1 MDWLGYSV
9 ALFAPTPFLLMLV
22 GTSLGIVVGAIPGL
36 TGTMLISLTLP
47 LTFTMAPLH
56 AIVLLISMYVGSI
69 SGGLISATLLRMPG
83 TPASIMTTL
92 DGYPMARAGKAARAL
107 GLGIAASFVGGTLS
121 WIVLVL
127 LTRPLADLAAGF
139 GPFEKFSLVM
149 MALVLI
155 AAVSQGS
162 LLRGLI
168 AGLLG
173 MLVAMPG
180 VDPALGVLR
189 LTFGVNALD
198 AGFDLV
204 PVLIGVFAVSQ
215 IIQDAIEIDRT
226 PRTMFA
232 VRTRDVLL
240 PLSDW
245 TRHGVN
251 MIRSSVIGTWI
262 GILPGIGANIASVMA
277 YAFARRASRRPEE
290 FGRGSEEGIVASET
304 ANNASVG
311 GALVPLIAMGIPG
324 SIIDAILLGAFAMH
338 ALTPGTLLFRNN
350 PDLVVAMM
358 GSALIANI
366 MMFVIMVLTAKYIA
380 RLCMVPRAML
390 LPLIMFFCVVGT
402 YALRGNMFDVW
413 VMLAFGLVGLALEK
427 CRIPLGPFVIGLV
440 LAPIAETS
448 LRSAL
453 MISAGSLEPLFTR
466 PVSAV
471 FMLVAIG
478 LLVWQV
484 REELRDGARK
494 ELAT

>member
-1 MDWLGYSV
+1 MDWLAHAA
-9 ALFAPTPFLLMLV
+9 ALFAPTPLLLMLL
-22 GTSLGIVVGAIPGL
+22 GTFLGIVVGAIPGL
-36 TGTMLISLTLP
+36 TGTMLISLSLP
-47 LTFTMAPLH
+47 LTFSMQPMP

-92 DGYPMARAGKAARAL
+92 DGYPMARSGKAARAL
-107 GLGIAASFVGGTLS
+107 GLGVAASFFGGTFS

-127 LTRPLADLAAGF
+127 LTRPLADIAARF
-139 GPFEKFSLVM
+139 GPFEKFSLVL

-180 VDPALGVLR
+180 VDPALGGLR
-189 LTFGVNALD
+189 LTFGFNVLD
-198 AGFDLV
+198 AGFDLA

-215 IIQDAIEIDRT
+215 IISDAVEVDRV
-226 PRTMFA
+226 PKRDLD

-245 TRHGVN
+245 LRHLGN
-251 MIRSSVIGTWI
+251 MTRSSVIGTWI

-277 YAFARRASRRPEE
+277 YTFAQRASKAPEK
-290 FGRGSEEGIVASET
+290 FGKGSEEGIVASEA
-304 ANNASVG
+304 ANNASIG

-358 GSALIANI
+358 GSTMISNV
-366 MMFVIMVLTAKYIA
+366 MMFAIMILMAKHIAKLCATPRA
-380 RLCMVPRAML
+380 RL
-390 LPLIMFFCVVGT
+390 LPVIMFFCVVGT
-402 YALRGNMFDVW
+402 YAIRGTMYDVW

-427 CRIPLGPFVIGLV
+427 CRMPLGPFVIGLV

-466 PVSAV
+466 PISAA

-484 REELRDGARK
+484 ATELRGGKAMR
-494 ELAT
+494 A